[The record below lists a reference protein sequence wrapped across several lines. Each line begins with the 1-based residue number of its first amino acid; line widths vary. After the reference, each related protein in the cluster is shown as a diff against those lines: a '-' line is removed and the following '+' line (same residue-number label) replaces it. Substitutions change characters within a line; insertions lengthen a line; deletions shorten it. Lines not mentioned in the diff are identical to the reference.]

1 MKDKQA
7 SAGNGKALAA
17 RRPIRPKRAVNYD
30 FLCHVKNRCG
40 AGEKRELIPFGG
52 GDRKRIS
59 LHRYLATCRSQQQPE
74 PAIDGRFN

>member
-1 MKDKQA
+1 MEKLWQRVHHQ
-7 SAGNGKALAA
+7 SLSN
-17 RRPIRPKRAVNYD
+17 RAVNYD

-59 LHRYLATCRSQQQPE
+59 LHRA
-74 PAIDGRFN
+74 PAISQPAARSSSQNQLLMADLID

>member
-1 MKDKQA
+1 
-7 SAGNGKALAA
+7 
-17 RRPIRPKRAVNYD
+17 
-30 FLCHVKNRCG
+30 VKNRCG

-59 LHRYLATCRSQQQPE
+59 LHWAPRYLATCRSQQQPE